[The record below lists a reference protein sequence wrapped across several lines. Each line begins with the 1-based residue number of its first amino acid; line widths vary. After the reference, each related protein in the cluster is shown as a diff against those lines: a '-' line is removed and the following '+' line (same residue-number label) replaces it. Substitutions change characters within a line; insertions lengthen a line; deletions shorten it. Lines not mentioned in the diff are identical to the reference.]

1 MKKFLVILLT
11 FLVMTSLF
19 GIPTFAAD
27 DAEEA
32 PAANVVMR
40 VSGLKQDG
48 TSVVI
53 RDVENHNNDHGAMA
67 EGWELAV
74 DCADDD
80 YLDDNGYDRIVVTFY
95 ADWKANSDGEFGES
109 SLDGFR
115 QSTIFVP
122 SDTKITVNLNG
133 HTIDRGLGDNNE
145 FDGEVICIDDDADVM
160 IENGTITGG
169 NSDNGAG
176 GIHIYDHSNVTL
188 NNLTVKGNK
197 TDDDDGA
204 GIYIDCDSIVTLNN
218 VNVTGNIANNG
229 SGSGIA
235 VYNGATLIMN
245 GGSLS
250 NNEAYDGLYCGALFV
265 EDAEAI
271 LNNVTIS
278 GNKSNRTVVVYVV
291 ELNGTATA
299 TFNNCIIE
307 NNSSTAKEGGFSQFF
322 TVEDGSLY
330 INGGEIKNN
339 GQTNIIESVFYCDRG
354 KLCLTGTSDDKVLI
368 TGNNAQAVFDSKGK
382 SEIVA
387 EHCEITDNTG
397 DIGGAERDGYYNYGS
412 YTFTS
417 CKFNNNNTNNPSRD
431 DFYTFNRYNYG
442 IVKSLFKDCDLG
454 DTTFNNTKYID
465 FGKGVGAGSIFGE
478 GSLTM
483 IVSIL
488 ALVSSVA
495 AIGISLTSKKKAV
508 PTTASNAKTEDEE

>member
-95 ADWKANSDGEFGES
+95 ADWKANSDGEFGEG

-291 ELNGTATA
+291 EHNGTATA

-307 NNSSTAKEGGFSQFF
+307 NNSSTAKEGRFSEFF
-322 TVEDGSLY
+322 SVDDGSLY

-339 GQTNIIESVFYCDRG
+339 GQTNVIEAVFYCG
-354 KLCLTGTSDDKVLI
+354 LQQFVAYLECCIVPAVEGVYTCLVHIETNCFVLCGEETCQWQAYVAQSYNADFICVHTVVCGLFVGCIIVL
-368 TGNNAQAVFDSKGK
+368 AVCRC
-382 SEIVA
+382 A
-387 EHCEITDNTG
+387 CCAAN
-397 DIGGAERDGYYNYGS
+397 
-412 YTFTS
+412 
-417 CKFNNNNTNNPSRD
+417 CLLW
-431 DFYTFNRYNYG
+431 
-442 IVKSLFKDCDLG
+442 IVK
-454 DTTFNNTKYID
+454 
-465 FGKGVGAGSIFGE
+465 
-478 GSLTM
+478 
-483 IVSIL
+483 
-488 ALVSSVA
+488 LVFVLVVYNFVA
-495 AIGISLTSKKKAV
+495 A
-508 PTTASNAKTEDEE
+508 